1 LFKKEIDLVASFAF
15 GFLMVGFYDKE
26 YYGSKFGVG

>member
-26 YYGSKFGVG
+26 YGSKFGVG